1 MVLLTVTGTEVVTV
15 MAVAVTV
22 LTATLAADPDI
33 RRTITTT
40 DIGPLVTCTIDHLQR
55 LPIRPKTLT
64 MTEVTLPV
72 RHKMEITVAIDF
84 LFNIFSLVCL
94 KW

>member
-1 MVLLTVTGTEVVTV
+1 MQILLTVTGTGVVTV

-22 LTATLAADPDI
+22 LTATAEADPDI
-33 RRTITTT
+33 RRTITIT

-55 LPIRPKTLT
+55 LPIRRKTLT

-72 RHKMEITVAIDF
+72 LHKTEITVVIDF
-84 LFNIFSLVCL
+84 FIQ
-94 KW
+94 

>member
-1 MVLLTVTGTEVVTV
+1 

-22 LTATLAADPDI
+22 LTATLEADPGI

-55 LPIRPKTLT
+55 LPIPPKTPT
-64 MTEVTLPV
+64 MTEMTLPV
-72 RHKMEITVAIDF
+72 RHKMEITAVINF
-84 LFNIFSLVCL
+84 LFNIFSLVCSV
-94 KW
+94 KVKKKTPNF